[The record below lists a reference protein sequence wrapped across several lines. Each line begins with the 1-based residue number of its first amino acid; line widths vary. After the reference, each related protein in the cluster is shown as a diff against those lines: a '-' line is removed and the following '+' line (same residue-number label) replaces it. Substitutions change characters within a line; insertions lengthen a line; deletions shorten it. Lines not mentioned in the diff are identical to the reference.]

1 MQQISATELKQLI
14 DSNEVTPLLLDVRE
28 VQEFDLCHIEGSQLM
43 PMQSV
48 PARLNEL
55 DKSQHIVTICHHGM
69 RSQQVAQF
77 LLQSGFSNITNLSGG
92 VNAWANDVD
101 PDMPHY

>member
-14 DSNEVTPLLLDVRE
+14 DSEKTSPLLLDVRE
-28 VQEFDLCHIEGSQLM
+28 TQEFNFCHIEGSQLM

-48 PARLNEL
+48 PARINEL
-55 DKSQHIVTICHHGM
+55 DKEQHIVTICHHGM

-77 LLQSGFSNITNLSGG
+77 LLQNGFNNITNLSGG
-92 VNAWANDVD
+92 VNAWANEVD
-101 PDMPHY
+101 LDMPHY